1 MPIRLNLLAEAQAAE
16 EQRRKDPVK
25 LAIYVAAFLVCLILL
40 WAVLLQC
47 RMMGANS
54 KLNGLEVKWKSIEKN
69 YQTAVDA
76 QRKSIEVEQK
86 LSSLHQMT
94 TNRFLL
100 GSVLNAFQ
108 QTLTGLDDVQVLR
121 LKSEQSY
128 VVNEGTQS
136 RTNGT
141 TVVPGKPPTATEK
154 ITLVV
159 DARDTSV
166 PPGKQ
171 VSRLKESI
179 AGAAFFK
186 DTLETTNGV
195 RLVSL
200 SAPQTDAS
208 CRQPFVAFSL
218 QCSFPGK
225 IR

>member
-128 VVNEGTQS
+128 VV
-136 RTNGT
+136 
-141 TVVPGKPPTATEK
+141 
-154 ITLVV
+154 
-159 DARDTSV
+159 
-166 PPGKQ
+166 
-171 VSRLKESI
+171 
-179 AGAAFFK
+179 
-186 DTLETTNGV
+186 
-195 RLVSL
+195 
-200 SAPQTDAS
+200 
-208 CRQPFVAFSL
+208 
-218 QCSFPGK
+218 
-225 IR
+225 